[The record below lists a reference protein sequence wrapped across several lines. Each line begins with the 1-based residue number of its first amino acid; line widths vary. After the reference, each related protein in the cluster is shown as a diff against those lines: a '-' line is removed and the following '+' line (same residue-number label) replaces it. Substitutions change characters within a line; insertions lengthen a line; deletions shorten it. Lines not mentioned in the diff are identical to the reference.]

1 MQNAQK
7 WALSFDTDWVPQ
19 FVLDYVFDILN
30 VYNMPATFFCTS
42 SYVFPSSDIFEKA
55 LHPNYLPHSTHG
67 TTNDS
72 CLTYVK
78 NLYPHAI
85 GHRSHCYYW
94 HSGLE
99 PLLINHG
106 ISYDSSCIMPFQS
119 HLKVHSFYDIIRIPV
134 WCGDNLLMRMFPK
147 SKKFKPPH
155 MDTPG
160 LKVLNFHP
168 IHIYLNSN
176 DLSTVRALQSS
187 FSLPHVSKK
196 HLETYR
202 RAGAGME
209 LVFED
214 ALKQMRNKS
223 VFKLC
228 ELEV

>member
-1 MQNAQK
+1 MQNPQP

-19 FVLDYVFDILN
+19 FVLDYTFDILS
-30 VYNMPATFFCTS
+30 VYNMPATFFCTGP
-42 SYVFPSSDIFEKA
+42 YDFPSSSLFEKA

-67 TTNDS
+67 SSNIA
-72 CLTYVK
+72 CLAHVK
-78 NLYPHAI
+78 AFYPEAI

-99 PLLINHG
+99 ALLVEQA
-106 ISYDSSCIMPFQS
+106 ISYDSSCILPF
-119 HLKVHSFYDIIRIPV
+119 HANLEPHFFYGIKRIPV
-134 WCGDNLLMRMFPK
+134 WCGDNLLMRMFPE
-147 SKKFKPPH
+147 SKKFNPPNINK
-155 MDTPG
+155 PG

-176 DLSTVRALQSS
+176 NLSAVKALQSS
-187 FSLPHVSKK
+187 FSLPDVSKK

-214 ALKQMRNKS
+214 ALKQMRNKP